1 MYILD
6 IFLLDEL
13 ISVLDVNNKEKI
25 ENIIFKLVD

>member
-13 ISVLDVNNKEKI
+13 ISVLDVYNKEKI
-25 ENIIFKLVD
+25 ENIIFKLVE